1 VEVLASVPG
10 VGKRLA
16 ERLYTDLGIG
26 TLEELE

>member
-16 ERLYTDLGIG
+16 ERLHSPSWFDKK
-26 TLEELE
+26 ERV